1 MRFTETKLKGSYI
14 IELEMINDE
23 RGFFARSFCQ
33 KEFVQ
38 NRLESNI
45 VQCNISFNKRKGT
58 IRGMHFQREPKGE
71 PKLVR
76 CTRGKIYDVIIDL
89 RCDSQ
94 TYCEWQAVEL
104 TATNRRAFYVPK
116 GFAHGFQTLEDNT
129 EVFYLMC
136 EFYYPEYSSGIR
148 WNDPAFGVKWPLPL
162 AIISEKDAA
171 YADFER

>member
-1 MRFTETKLKGSYI
+1 MRFLETKFKGAYI
-14 IELEMINDE
+14 IDLDRIEDE

-45 VQCNISFNKRKGT
+45 AQCNISFNKRKGT

-71 PKLVR
+71 PRLVR

-89 RCDSQ
+89 RRDSQ
-94 TYCEWQAVEL
+94 TYCEWEAVEL
-104 TATNRRAFYVPK
+104 TAANRRALYVPK
-116 GFAHGFQTLEDNT
+116 GLAHGFQTLEDNT
-129 EVFYLMC
+129 EVFYIMC

-148 WNDPAFGVKWPLPL
+148 WNDPAFSIKWPLPP
-162 AIISEKDAA
+162 ATISEKDSV
-171 YADFER
+171 YPDFKR